1 MIHPLYLVTWHI
13 QVAGILPLHESAK
26 HIMLARIS
34 SRKENRAIRVLESC
48 GCVRPSQAIYIL
60 AVPCSKN
67 KKTWVTARGART
79 GICRISLHGVWMK
92 GHFPPCFF
100 DFISGTP
107 ESRCFALKTVVSVQP
122 SNHQALP
129 SNKHGKKKTGT
140 CIDLGH
146 ESCKLIFAVFLG
158 SW

>member
-1 MIHPLYLVTWHI
+1 MNLR
-13 QVAGILPLHESAK
+13 S
-26 HIMLARIS
+26 IS
-34 SRKENRAIRVLESC
+34 CLRAFQAERKTGQF
-48 GCVRPSQAIYIL
+48 GCWNHVDVSGRVRPLIFL

-92 GHFPPCFF
+92 GHFSPCFF

-146 ESCKLIFAVFLG
+146 ESCKLNFADFLG